1 MVDVAVVGGSVAG
14 LFTAHLLAEG
24 GREVTVFERSAELDP
39 APRTLIVTSAM
50 RDVLRG
56 LGDRS
61 IVNEIDTFELYA
73 DGRVAKFSLQEP
85 DLIIER
91 AELVRE
97 LAKAA
102 QESGATLQLGSRFTA
117 IEQNDSG
124 LAVRVD
130 RDEGAVVSTPTPVV
144 VGADG
149 AQSRVARAA
158 GWSRVPTVPLVQAIV
173 DLPEGMTRSTTR
185 VWFRPEDTPYFYW
198 LIPESE
204 RRGALGVIGVDGAET
219 RRKLDAFLEE
229 TGLEPL
235 EYQAAHI
242 PAYEKWIRFHKRVG
256 SGEVY
261 LVGDAAGQVKV
272 STVGGIVTG
281 FRGAVAVAEQILGH
295 ANGTG
300 KRLKRELDLHLRIRR
315 AMHHF
320 TQDDYVS
327 VIDKL
332 NASAMRSLGAHGRDD
347 ASKIL
352 LSLLRS
358 RPQLLLYGIRSL
370 LLGRRGRS

>member
-1 MVDVAVVGGSVAG
+1 
-14 LFTAHLLAEG
+14 
-24 GREVTVFERSAELDP
+24 
-39 APRTLIVTSAM
+39 
-50 RDVLRG
+50 
-56 LGDRS
+56 
-61 IVNEIDTFELYA
+61 
-73 DGRVAKFSLQEP
+73 
-85 DLIIER
+85 
-91 AELVRE
+91 
-97 LAKAA
+97 
-102 QESGATLQLGSRFTA
+102 LQLGSRFTA

-158 GWSRVPTVPLVQAIV
+158 GWPRVPTVPLVQAIV
-173 DLPEGMTRSTTR
+173 DLPEDMSRSTTR

-219 RRKLDAFLEE
+219 RRRLDAFLEE
-229 TGLEPL
+229 KSLEPI

-281 FRGAVAVAEQILGH
+281 FRGAAAVAEQILGH
-295 ANGTG
+295 PNGTG

-332 NASAMRSLGAHGRDD
+332 NASAMRSLATHGRDD

>member
-1 MVDVAVVGGSVAG
+1 
-14 LFTAHLLAEG
+14 
-24 GREVTVFERSAELDP
+24 
-39 APRTLIVTSAM
+39 
-50 RDVLRG
+50 
-56 LGDRS
+56 
-61 IVNEIDTFELYA
+61 
-73 DGRVAKFSLQEP
+73 
-85 DLIIER
+85 
-91 AELVRE
+91 
-97 LAKAA
+97 
-102 QESGATLQLGSRFTA
+102 
-117 IEQNDSG
+117 
-124 LAVRVD
+124 
-130 RDEGAVVSTPTPVV
+130 
-144 VGADG
+144 
-149 AQSRVARAA
+149 VARAA
-158 GWSRVPTVPLVQAIV
+158 GWPRVPTVPLVQAIV
-173 DLPEGMTRSTTR
+173 DLPEDMSRSTTR

-204 RRGALGVIGVDGAET
+204 RRGALGVIGVDGSET
-219 RRKLDAFLEE
+219 RKRLDAFLEE
-229 TGLEPL
+229 QGLTPL

-295 ANGTG
+295 ANGAG
-300 KRLKRELDLHLRIRR
+300 KRLKRELDLHLYIRR

-332 NASAMRSLGAHGRDD
+332 NASAMRSLSTHGRDD

-370 LLGRRGRS
+370 LLGRRR